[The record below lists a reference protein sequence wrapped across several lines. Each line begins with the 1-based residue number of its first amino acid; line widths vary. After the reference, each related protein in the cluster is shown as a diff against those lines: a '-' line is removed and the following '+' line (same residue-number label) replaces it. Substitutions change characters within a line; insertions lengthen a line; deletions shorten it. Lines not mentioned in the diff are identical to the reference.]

1 MKVILASH
9 GRLALG
15 MQDTLRI
22 IIGETPNLT
31 AYAAYLNGDE
41 TAYVDNIKKKIEKDP
56 NEQFIVVTDVLGGS
70 VNTNLIQLL
79 RDHKNVQLIAGMNL
93 PLVMELV
100 TKKQA
105 LDADAIQQIIDNARS
120 AIVDINTLLTK
131 QVGEEDLQ

>member
-56 NEQFIVVTDVLGGS
+56 NEQFVVVTDVLGGS

-131 QVGEEDLQ
+131 QVGEEDL

>member
-22 IIGETPNLT
+22 IVGETPNLT

-41 TAYVDNIKKKIEKDP
+41 TAYVDEIKKEIEKKP
-56 NEQFIVVTDVLGGS
+56 NEQFVVITDVLGGS
-70 VNTNLIQLL
+70 VNTNLTQLL
-79 RDHKNVQLIAGMNL
+79 RDHENVQLIAGMNL

-105 LDADAIQQIIDNARS
+105 LDADAIQQIISNARS

-131 QVGEEDLQ
+131 QVGEEEL

>member
-22 IIGETPNLT
+22 IVGETPNLT

-41 TAYVDNIKKKIEKDP
+41 TAYVDEIKKEIEKKP
-56 NEQFIVVTDVLGGS
+56 NEQFVVITDVLGGS
-70 VNTNLIQLL
+70 VNTNLTQLL
-79 RDHKNVQLIAGMNL
+79 RDHENVQLIAGMNL
-93 PLVMELV
+93 PLVMEIA
-100 TKKQA
+100 TKSEN
-105 LDADAIQQIIDNARS
+105 LDSDAIQQIISNARS

-131 QVGEEDLQ
+131 QVGEEEL

>member
-22 IIGETPNLT
+22 IVGETPNLT

-41 TAYVDNIKKKIEKDP
+41 TAYVDEIKKEIEKNP
-56 NEQFIVVTDVLGGS
+56 NEQFVVITDVLGGS
-70 VNTNLIQLL
+70 VNTNLTQLL
-79 RDHKNVQLIAGMNL
+79 RDHENVQLIAGMNL
-93 PLVMELV
+93 PLVMEIA
-100 TKKQA
+100 TKSEN
-105 LDADAIQQIIDNARS
+105 LDSDAIQQIISNARS

-131 QVGEEDLQ
+131 QVGEEEL

>member
-22 IIGETPNLT
+22 IVGETPNLT

-41 TAYVDNIKKKIEKDP
+41 TVYVDEIKKKIEKNP
-56 NEQFIVVTDVLGGS
+56 NEQFVVITDVLGGS
-70 VNTNLIQLL
+70 VNTNLTQLL
-79 RDHKNVQLIAGMNL
+79 RDHENVQLIAGMNL
-93 PLVMELV
+93 PLVMAIA
-100 TKKQA
+100 TKSEN
-105 LDADAIQQIIDNARS
+105 LDSDAIQQIISNARS

-131 QVGEEDLQ
+131 QVGEEEL

>member
-22 IIGETPNLT
+22 IVGETPNLT

-41 TAYVDNIKKKIEKDP
+41 TAYVDEIKKKIEKNP
-56 NEQFIVVTDVLGGS
+56 NEQFVVITDVLGGS
-70 VNTNLIQLL
+70 VNTNLTQLL
-79 RDHKNVQLIAGMNL
+79 RDHENVQLIAGMNL
-93 PLVMELV
+93 PLVMAIA
-100 TKKQA
+100 TKSEN
-105 LDADAIQQIIDNARS
+105 LDSDAIQQIISNARS

-131 QVGEEDLQ
+131 QVGEEEL

>member
-131 QVGEEDLQ
+131 QVGEEDL

>member
-22 IIGETPNLT
+22 IVGETPNLT

-41 TAYVDNIKKKIEKDP
+41 TAYVDEIKKEIEKKP
-56 NEQFIVVTDVLGGS
+56 NEQFVVITDVLGGS
-70 VNTNLIQLL
+70 VNTNLTQLL
-79 RDHKNVQLIAGMNL
+79 RDHENVQLIAGMNL

-105 LDADAIQQIIDNARS
+105 LDADAIQQIINNARS

-131 QVGEEDLQ
+131 QVGEEEL

>member
-22 IIGETPNLT
+22 IVGETPNLT

-41 TAYVDNIKKKIEKDP
+41 TAYVDEIKKEIEKNP
-56 NEQFIVVTDVLGGS
+56 NEQFVVITDVLGGS
-70 VNTNLIQLL
+70 VNTNLTQLL
-79 RDHKNVQLIAGMNL
+79 RDHENVQLIAGMNL

-105 LDADAIQQIIDNARS
+105 LDADAIQQIISNARS

-131 QVGEEDLQ
+131 QVGEEEL